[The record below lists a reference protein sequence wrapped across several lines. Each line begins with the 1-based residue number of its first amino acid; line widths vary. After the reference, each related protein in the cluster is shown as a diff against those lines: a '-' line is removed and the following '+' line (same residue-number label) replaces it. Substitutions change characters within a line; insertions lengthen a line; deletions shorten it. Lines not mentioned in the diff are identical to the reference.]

1 MATAMKTI
9 IAVAGLGGLL
19 GSAALFASKP
29 SDVGETAA
37 RDTRPSWTEIGW
49 PFPIDQWGSGK
60 AFNCKPSDC
69 GAEINLYVRA
79 KIGFC
84 NCATGVAD
92 DEELERVGDLPLV
105 GSPPYS
111 AAGPGRPLAAA
122 RMQGR
127 SSSIPDHR
135 FIRLAQI
142 RSRGGAQRPLRRD
155 RGDRDRQRPSADIGG
170 GCGHP
175 ILEWRCDSAMG
186 RHGAR
191 PVAGDPRAAFRLTTC
206 LRGEEGASAHSVFHG
221 TALRSIS
228 WNTTEVIS
236 PRMPMVTIPTNMMST
251 CSSSQEFQIR

>member
-1 MATAMKTI
+1 MKTI
-9 IAVAGLGGLL
+9 IAVALAGLGGLL

-29 SDVGETAA
+29 SDVGERAA
-37 RDTRPSWTEIGW
+37 RDTRPSWSETRW

-111 AAGPGRPLAAA
+111 AAGPGRPVAAA

-127 SSSIPDHR
+127 SRPYLIIGSFGSPKSA
-135 FIRLAQI
+135 LAM
-142 RSRGGAQRPLRRD
+142 ALND
-155 RGDRDRQRPSADIGG
+155 
-170 GCGHP
+170 
-175 ILEWRCDSAMG
+175 RCDVVVATAIVSGRPPISAENAVI
-186 RHGAR
+186 RFLN
-191 PVAGDPRAAFRLTTC
+191 GD
-206 LRGEEGASAHSVFHG
+206 
-221 TALRSIS
+221 
-228 WNTTEVIS
+228 VIS
-236 PRMPMVTIPTNMMST
+236 RWADVALGL
-251 CSSSQEFQIR
+251 

>member
-1 MATAMKTI
+1 MKTI
-9 IAVAGLGGLL
+9 IAVAVAGLGGLL

-29 SDVGETAA
+29 SDVGETAP

-111 AAGPGRPLAAA
+111 AAGPGRPVAAA

-127 SSSIPDHR
+127 SRPYLIIGSFGSPKSA
-135 FIRLAQI
+135 LAM
-142 RSRGGAQRPLRRD
+142 ALN
-155 RGDRDRQRPSADIGG
+155 
-170 GCGHP
+170 
-175 ILEWRCDSAMG
+175 ERCDVIVATAIVNGRPPISAENAVI
-186 RHGAR
+186 RFLN
-191 PVAGDPRAAFRLTTC
+191 GD
-206 LRGEEGASAHSVFHG
+206 
-221 TALRSIS
+221 
-228 WNTTEVIS
+228 VIS
-236 PRMPMVTIPTNMMST
+236 RWADVALGL
-251 CSSSQEFQIR
+251 

>member
-1 MATAMKTI
+1 MKTV
-9 IAVAGLGGLL
+9 IAVALAGLGGLL

-111 AAGPGRPLAAA
+111 AAGPGRPVAAA

-127 SSSIPDHR
+127 SRPYLIIGSFGSPTSA
-135 FIRLAQI
+135 LAL
-142 RSRGGAQRPLRRD
+142 ALND
-155 RGDRDRQRPSADIGG
+155 
-170 GCGHP
+170 
-175 ILEWRCDSAMG
+175 RCDVIVATAIVNGRPPISAEDAVI
-186 RHGAR
+186 RFLNS
-191 PVAGDPRAAFRLTTC
+191 D
-206 LRGEEGASAHSVFHG
+206 
-221 TALRSIS
+221 
-228 WNTTEVIS
+228 VIS
-236 PRMPMVTIPTNMMST
+236 RWADMALGL
-251 CSSSQEFQIR
+251 

>member
-60 AFNCKPSDC
+60 AFNCKPSNC

-111 AAGPGRPLAAA
+111 AAGPGRPLAA

-127 SSSIPDHR
+127 TRPYLITGSFGSPKSA
-135 FIRLAQI
+135 LAV
-142 RSRGGAQRPLRRD
+142 ALND
-155 RGDRDRQRPSADIGG
+155 
-170 GCGHP
+170 
-175 ILEWRCDSAMG
+175 RCDVIVATAIVNGGLPISAEDAVI
-186 RHGAR
+186 RFLNSDVIAR
-191 PVAGDPRAAFRLTTC
+191 WADM
-206 LRGEEGASAHSVFHG
+206 
-221 TALRSIS
+221 ALGL
-228 WNTTEVIS
+228 
-236 PRMPMVTIPTNMMST
+236 
-251 CSSSQEFQIR
+251 

>member
-1 MATAMKTI
+1 MKTI
-9 IAVAGLGGLL
+9 IAVAVAGLGGLL

-111 AAGPGRPLAAA
+111 AAGPGRPVAAA

-127 SSSIPDHR
+127 SRPYLIIGSFGLPKSA
-135 FIRLAQI
+135 LAM
-142 RSRGGAQRPLRRD
+142 ALN
-155 RGDRDRQRPSADIGG
+155 
-170 GCGHP
+170 
-175 ILEWRCDSAMG
+175 ERCDVVVATAIVNGRPPISAENAVIRFLNG
-186 RHGAR
+186 
-191 PVAGDPRAAFRLTTC
+191 
-206 LRGEEGASAHSVFHG
+206 
-221 TALRSIS
+221 
-228 WNTTEVIS
+228 NVIS
-236 PRMPMVTIPTNMMST
+236 RWADVALGL
-251 CSSSQEFQIR
+251 

>member
-1 MATAMKTI
+1 MKTI

-19 GSAALFASKP
+19 GSAALFALKP

-111 AAGPGRPLAAA
+111 AAGPGRPVAAA

-127 SSSIPDHR
+127 SRPYLMIGSFGSPTSA
-135 FIRLAQI
+135 LAL
-142 RSRGGAQRPLRRD
+142 ALND
-155 RGDRDRQRPSADIGG
+155 
-170 GCGHP
+170 
-175 ILEWRCDSAMG
+175 RCDVIVATAIVNGPPPISAED
-186 RHGAR
+186 A
-191 PVAGDPRAAFRLTTC
+191 VILFLNGD
-206 LRGEEGASAHSVFHG
+206 
-221 TALRSIS
+221 
-228 WNTTEVIS
+228 VIS
-236 PRMPMVTIPTNMMST
+236 RWADMALG
-251 CSSSQEFQIR
+251 R

>member
-1 MATAMKTI
+1 MAI
-9 IAVAGLGGLL
+9 PDRSVGERQSLQLQAVGLRRRNQPVCPGKNRLLQLRDRCSRRRRARAGRRSSTCRQSPVL
-19 GSAALFASKP
+19 GS
-29 SDVGETAA
+29 
-37 RDTRPSWTEIGW
+37 R
-49 PFPIDQWGSGK
+49 
-60 AFNCKPSDC
+60 
-69 GAEINLYVRA
+69 
-79 KIGFC
+79 
-84 NCATGVAD
+84 
-92 DEELERVGDLPLV
+92 
-105 GSPPYS
+105 
-111 AAGPGRPLAAA
+111 AGPAGRRRSHA
-122 RMQGR
+122 RPQPP
-127 SSSIPDHR
+127 IPDHR
-135 FIRLAQI
+135 FIRLADI
-142 RSRGGAQRPLRRD
+142 RSRAGAQRPLRRD

-191 PVAGDPRAAFRLTTC
+191 PVAGDPRAAFPLTTC